1 MVTHDAAL
9 PSIATRVIVMN
20 DGQVKE
26 ELVNTDEQ
34 RFEALN
40 RLNAGIEDLSVF
52 ESGNESV
59 ESNRNCSKTE
69 LREPCDYGDVY
80 VLEST
85 DDKFGFMKLVGSDSV

>member
-26 ELVNTDEQ
+26 ERVNTEEE

-52 ESGNESV
+52 ESGNEST
-59 ESNRNCSKTE
+59 ESNRNCSRTE
-69 LREPCDYGDVY
+69 VREPCDYEDVY

-85 DDKFGFMKLVGSDSV
+85 EDKFGFMKLVGSGSV